1 MTRILIDASTI
12 DDQPSGSKTRIERL
26 VPELESRGHHL
37 TLAVVAWRRGAIR
50 RWMRPGALE
59 AAVSRSRSDLVV
71 FETWPAPRLDVPT
84 IAVVHDLRHVR
95 AGGWRR
101 RLALS
106 WLRDAVARV
115 RRFHAVSEATRRE
128 LEEAVPE
135 ARGKID
141 VVPNA
146 VVVPPADEPEPPPL
160 PPEVDGPFVLAAGH
174 SEPRKMWRFVAALAE
189 DLGPS
194 GVRIVRAGRGVERHP
209 NVQDLGVVDDDELEA
224 LYRNAAAVLAPS
236 ALEGFGLVPLEA
248 LAHGAWVVASSIP
261 AHREVLG
268 DAADF
273 FAPGDRA
280 AAFAALKRAIDAS
293 PAERAARIARSVHRA
308 RLYSP
313 VVAADAFEAS
323 LRAAG
328 ISSAR

>member
-1 MTRILIDASTI
+1 MTRILFDASTI

-26 VPELESRGHHL
+26 VPELEARGHHV
-37 TLAVVAWRRGAIR
+37 TLAVVAWRRGALK
-50 RWMRPGALE
+50 RWIRPGALE
-59 AAVSRSRSDLVV
+59 AAVRRVQADLVV
-71 FETWPAPRLDVPT
+71 FETWPAPRLEVPT

-95 AGGWRR
+95 AGGLRR
-101 RLALS
+101 TLALS
-106 WLRDAVARV
+106 WLRDGAARV

-146 VVVPPADEPEPPPL
+146 VVVPAPTDEPSPL
-160 PPEVDGPFVLAAGH
+160 PEDVDGPFVLAAGH
-174 SEPRKMWRFVAALAE
+174 SEPRKMWRFVAALAK

-209 NVQDLGVVDDDELEA
+209 NVQDLGVVDDEELEA
-224 LYRNAAAVLAPS
+224 LFRHAAAVLAPS

-248 LAHGAWVVASSIP
+248 LAHGAWVVASAIP
-261 AHREVLG
+261 AHQEVLG

-280 AAFAALKRAIDAS
+280 AALAALRRAIEAT
-293 PAERAARIARSVHRA
+293 PAERAARIAGSVHRA

-313 VVAADAFEAS
+313 VAAAEAFEAS
-323 LRAAG
+323 LRSAG
-328 ISSAR
+328 I

>member
-1 MTRILIDASTI
+1 MTRILFDVSTF
-12 DDQPSGSKTRIERL
+12 DDRPSGSKTRIERL
-26 VPELESRGHHL
+26 VPELETRDHRV
-37 TLAVVAWRRGAIR
+37 TLAVVAWRQGVFR
-50 RWMRPGALE
+50 RRLRPRALE
-59 AAVSRSRSDLVV
+59 AAMRRSQAEVLV
-71 FETWPAPRLDVPT
+71 FESWPAPRIDGPM
-84 IAVVHDLRHVR
+84 IAVIHDLRRLR
-95 AGGWRR
+95 AGGWQR
-101 RLALS
+101 RLALA
-106 WLRDAVARV
+106 WLREAASRV

-135 ARGKID
+135 ARGKTD

-146 VVVPPADEPEPPPL
+146 VIIPVAGEEPPAL
-160 PPEVDGPFVLAAGH
+160 PPEVDGPFVLAVGH
-174 SEPRKMWRFVAALAE
+174 SEPRKNWRLVAALAG
-189 DLGPS
+189 DLAPS
-194 GVRIVRAGRGVERHP
+194 GVRVVRAGRGVERHP

-224 LYRNAAAVLAPS
+224 LFRNAAAVLAPS

-248 LAHGAWVVASSIP
+248 LACGAWVVASAIP
-261 AHREVLG
+261 AHQEVLG

-280 AAFAALKRAIDAS
+280 AALAALRRAIDAT

-313 VVAADAFEAS
+313 VAAADAFEAS

-328 ISSAR
+328 I